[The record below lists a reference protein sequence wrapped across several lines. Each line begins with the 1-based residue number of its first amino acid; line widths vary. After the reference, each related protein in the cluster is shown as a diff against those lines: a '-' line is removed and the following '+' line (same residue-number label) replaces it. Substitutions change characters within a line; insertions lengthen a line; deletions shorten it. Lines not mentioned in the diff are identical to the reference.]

1 MSIANTGDAIFVSA
15 PHRIRPSNKCM
26 NPLVLSFNQQQH
38 SRLFSLSVA
47 ELKTSK

>member
-26 NPLVLSFNQQQH
+26 NPLFCPSTNNILDF
-38 SRLFSLSVA
+38 FSLSVA